1 MKKLIK
7 YLSLFIIL
15 FTPSIAFADE
25 LEITPVDICSGNSGT
40 LKVFQVVGYILYIIK
55 ILVPVIIIV
64 LGSIEFGKAA
74 ISKDEKSIMVAA
86 NSLVNKFILGIL
98 IFMIPTLLDAALSL
112 VMGTKEATQDYETCT
127 TCLLSPFS
135 DECDAKDLMD

>member
-7 YLSLFIIL
+7 YLSLFTVL
-15 FTPSIAFADE
+15 FTPSIALADD
-25 LEITPVDICSGNSGT
+25 LEITPVDICSSNSGT

-112 VMGTKEATQDYETCT
+112 VRGTKEAMQDYETCT

>member
-7 YLSLFIIL
+7 YLSLFTVL
-15 FTPSIAFADE
+15 FTPSVALADD
-25 LEITPVDICSGNSGT
+25 LEITPVDICSSNSGT

-86 NSLVNKFILGIL
+86 NNLINKFILGIL

>member
-1 MKKLIK
+1 MI
-7 YLSLFIIL
+7 
-15 FTPSIAFADE
+15 
-25 LEITPVDICSGNSGT
+25 
-40 LKVFQVVGYILYIIK
+40 GYILYIIK

-112 VMGTKEATQDYETCT
+112 VRGTKEATQDYETCT

>member
-15 FTPSIAFADE
+15 FTPNIAFADE

-86 NSLVNKFILGIL
+86 NSLVNKFILGVL

-112 VMGTKEATQDYETCT
+112 VRGTKEATQDYETCT

-135 DECDAKDLMD
+135 EDCDAKDLMD

>member
-25 LEITPVDICSGNSGT
+25 LEITPVDICSSNSGT

-86 NSLVNKFILGIL
+86 NNLINKFILGIL

-112 VMGTKEATQDYETCT
+112 VRGTKEATQDYETCT

-135 DECDAKDLMD
+135 EDCDAKDLMD

>member
-7 YLSLFIIL
+7 YSSLFIIL
-15 FTPSIAFADE
+15 FTPSIIFADE
-25 LEITPVDICSGNSGT
+25 LEITPVDICSSNSGT

-74 ISKDEKSIMVAA
+74 ISKDEKSIMIAA
-86 NSLVNKFILGIL
+86 NSLVNKFILGVL

-112 VMGTKEATQDYETCT
+112 VSDAEETAQDYETCT

>member
-15 FTPSIAFADE
+15 FTPSIIFADE
-25 LEITPVDICSGNSGT
+25 LEITPVDICSSNSGT

-74 ISKDEKSIMVAA
+74 ISKDEKSIMLAA
-86 NSLVNKFILGIL
+86 NSLVNKFILGVL

-112 VMGTKEATQDYETCT
+112 VSDAEEATQDYETCT

>member
-7 YLSLFIIL
+7 YLSLFAVL
-15 FTPSIAFADE
+15 FTPSIAFAEE
-25 LEITPVDICSGNSGT
+25 LQITPVDICSSNSGT

-55 ILVPVIIIV
+55 ILVPIILIVICS
-64 LGSIEFGKAA
+64 LDFGRAV
-74 ISKDEKSIMVAA
+74 ISKDEKAILYAA
-86 NSLVNKFILGIL
+86 NYLVNRIIIGVL
-98 IFMIPTLLDAALSL
+98 IFMIPTLLDAVLSL
-112 VMGTKEATQDYETCT
+112 VSGTEDTKKNYETCT